1 VKTLVRYLGW
11 FMIGTI
17 GVFVLSRFGEVVQE
31 NTPVALQQPLLI
43 TGVLLFCGAMVCL
56 ALFKVPPMT
65 IGVRTWRMSM
75 GVGAVAGVILFLFYV
90 SDIECRT
97 TPRGAV
103 SCNYKGSTN

>member
-1 VKTLVRYLGW
+1 
-11 FMIGTI
+11 
-17 GVFVLSRFGEVVQE
+17 
-31 NTPVALQQPLLI
+31 
-43 TGVLLFCGAMVCL
+43 
-56 ALFKVPPMT
+56 
-65 IGVRTWRMSM
+65 M